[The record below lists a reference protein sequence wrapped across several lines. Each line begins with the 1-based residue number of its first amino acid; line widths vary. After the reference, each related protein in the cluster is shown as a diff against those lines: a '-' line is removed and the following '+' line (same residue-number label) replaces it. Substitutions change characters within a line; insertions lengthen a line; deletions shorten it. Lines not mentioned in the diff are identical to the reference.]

1 VEAPKQAPQQT
12 SPRREAAGPAPAQA
26 PLVAFKLNADQVAKI
41 RSELDVVESNMKV
54 MNEML
59 AELTPGEEHPEDAQ
73 LLQDLN
79 ETCRAMQ
86 QRVVALISQ
95 INNDEL
101 TADLLRIND
110 ELNAL
115 FLKYGKYQRARSA
128 KDKDKGA
135 QSSPKKGQDAL
146 IDFDDGGV
154 ASGVGAMSEFQLF
167 ANWIV

>member
-1 VEAPKQAPQQT
+1 M
-12 SPRREAAGPAPAQA
+12 
-26 PLVAFKLNADQVAKI
+26 AKI

-59 AELTPGEEHPEDAQ
+59 TELTPGEEHPEDAQ
-73 LLQDLN
+73 LLQELN

-110 ELNAL
+110 ELNSL
-115 FLKYGKYQRARSA
+115 FLRYGKYQRSRNSKV
-128 KDKDKGA
+128 KD
-135 QSSPKKGQDAL
+135 SPKKSQDSL
-146 IDFDDGGV
+146 IDFDEGGV
-154 ASGVGAMSEFQLF
+154 ATGVAAMSEFLSLKV
-167 ANWIV
+167 ILK